1 MLLGLLLAC
10 GVALAESQLDQQQTS
25 SNSGYSWSVDRWNYL
40 TGQTFTA
47 GISGQLNKVSIY
59 AGCCM
64 NKDEVLAPGQ
74 PPGDLLVKIYAM
86 DSTTGY
92 PTDFVLGSGR
102 APASSFPTNGTLTWV
117 DVALDPAPGVEAG
130 KKYAL
135 VVTSTGNGYDRW
147 QWYAW
152 GITHPD
158 SYAGGMGVVAMK
170 SGGGSCPTL
179 SGWNWTPLTQD
190 DLAFK
195 TYVEP
200 GTPAPPPADTTAP
213 NTCILGP
220 SGLINDKTPTF
231 TFGGADNLTPRTNL
245 LFSYKLGGDE
255 WSAFSSER
263 IVTLG
268 GTSGLADGAY
278 TFYLKAKDE
287 AGNEDPSPIEQS
299 FTVDATAPTVTS
311 VKPAK
316 GATSVPRG
324 TDVKVTFSEGMDP
337 CSIDRPTFMLY
348 KWNKEKGRWQQITN
362 FGLSTQPPLVG
373 CSTTPTQTAT
383 LDPYGSDPSRLL
395 AKDTRYRAVIKSGLK
410 DPTSGVRD
418 PAGNTIAEDYV
429 WSFKTKG

>member
-1 MLLGLLLAC
+1 MALGLLFAS

-25 SNSGYSWSVDRWNYL
+25 SNPGYSWSVDRWNWL
-40 TGQTFTA
+40 AGQTFTA
-47 GISGQLNKVSIY
+47 GVSGQLNKVSIY

-92 PTDFVLGSGR
+92 PSDFVLGSGR
-102 APASSFPTNGTLTWV
+102 APSSSFTTNGTLAWV
-117 DVALDPAPGVEAG
+117 DVALDPAPGVVAG
-130 KKYAL
+130 KQYAL

-152 GITHPD
+152 GSTH
-158 SYAGGMGVVAMK
+158 SNAYAGGMMVVAMK

-179 SGWNWTPLTQD
+179 SGWNWGPVIQD
-190 DLAFK
+190 DMAFR

-200 GTPAPPPADTTAP
+200 GTPAPPVDTTSP

-220 SGLINDKTPTF
+220 SSLINDNTPTF
-231 TFGGADNLTPRTNL
+231 TFGGVDDLTPRTNL
-245 LFSYKLGGDE
+245 LFSYKHGGDE

-263 IVTLG
+263 SVTLG
-268 GTSGLADGAY
+268 GSSGLADGAY
-278 TFYLKAKDE
+278 TFYLKARDE
-287 AGNEDPSPIEQS
+287 AGNEDATPIEKS

-311 VKPAK
+311 VKPAN

-348 KWNKEKGRWQQITN
+348 KWNRDKGRWQQMTN
-362 FGLSTQPPLVG
+362 IGLSTQPPLIG
-373 CSTTPTQTAT
+373 CSTTQTQTAS
-383 LDPYGSDPSRLL
+383 LDPYPSDPTRLL
-395 AKDTRYRAVIKSGLK
+395 ARNTKYRAVLTI
-410 DPTSGVRD
+410 GVRD
-418 PAGNTIAEDYV
+418 RAGNPIAEDYA
-429 WSFKTKG
+429 WTFKTKGR